1 MMSRVTLRKSDV
13 LFWIKDSEKAKRPNW
28 SKNSGKMINNNY
40 DEYADFRM
48 CITQMIKQ
56 KVYLNAIE
64 DWFK

>member
-1 MMSRVTLRKSDV
+1 
-13 LFWIKDSEKAKRPNW
+13 
-28 SKNSGKMINNNY
+28 MINNNY